1 MQTVQKNEVKPFDF
15 DTRQL
20 RTILI
25 ENQIYFIAKDV
36 CEILGIGR
44 PDNATRY
51 LHESQTIL
59 RLLDVGTK
67 RVNMLLL
74 NESGLYALLFKSR
87 KPEAQKF
94 QLWVTS
100 EVLPSIRKSGVYSA
114 TTVAGKQLS
123 MFAEDAAHTRLLQ
136 QLTVDVALRCKAG
149 TPEYRLVKAL
159 KSVLFEQGGAA
170 L

>member
-1 MQTVQKNEVKPFDF
+1 MRNNQKNEVVTFDF
-15 DTRQL
+15 NSHQVRTFLFDNQL
-20 RTILI
+20 
-25 ENQIYFIAKDV
+25 YFLSKDV
-36 CEILGIGR
+36 CDILDIQR
-44 PDNATRY
+44 SDEVVRK
-51 LHESQTIL
+51 LHHSQKLMQNIAASGQS
-59 RLLDVGTK
+59 R
-67 RVNMLLL
+67 NMWLI

-100 EVLPSIRKSGVYSA
+100 EVLPSIRKSGVYGT

-136 QLTVDVALRCKAG
+136 QLTVDVALLCKAG